1 MAQVKATFY
10 LPVRDNDGR
19 DLTAA
24 IDRVEDR
31 LFDSFGTWTRAGLFN
46 GAWRMKS
53 GERRLDTSVVYMLI
67 IDESELELLREI
79 IQEYKA
85 GTTQEVILLEL
96 VHDVDIE
103 LL

>member
-19 DLTAA
+19 DLTSE

-31 LFDSFGTWTRAGLFN
+31 LFDSFGTWTRVGLFN
-46 GAWRMKS
+46 GAWRMKT
-53 GERRLDTSVVYMLI
+53 GERKLDTSVVYMVI
-67 IDESELELLREI
+67 IDDSDLNVLREI
-79 IQEYKA
+79 IHEYKA
-85 GTTQEVILLEL
+85 NTSQEVILLEL
-96 VHDVDIE
+96 VHDVDVE